1 MAAGLPVTFRF
12 TEVAMKELAGLL
24 VTMFFLVLGVAFIG
38 GCLFILLDV
47 VLQSSGESDSERRF

>member
-1 MAAGLPVTFRF
+1 MS
-12 TEVAMKELAGLL
+12 ELTGLL

-47 VLQSSGESDSERRF
+47 LLPSTDGGDSERRF

>member
-1 MAAGLPVTFRF
+1 MSDI
-12 TEVAMKELAGLL
+12 AGLL

-38 GCLFILLDV
+38 GCLFILLNV

>member
-1 MAAGLPVTFRF
+1 
-12 TEVAMKELAGLL
+12 
-24 VTMFFLVLGVAFIG
+24 MFFLVLGVAFIG

>member
-1 MAAGLPVTFRF
+1 MS
-12 TEVAMKELAGLL
+12 ELTGLL

-47 VLQSSGESDSERRF
+47 LLQSSDCEDKQRRF

>member
-1 MAAGLPVTFRF
+1 MSDI
-12 TEVAMKELAGLL
+12 AGLL
-24 VTMFFLVLGVAFIG
+24 VVMFFMVLGVAFIG